1 MAESGK
7 IYEAISNVMAE
18 IGAIGKE
25 KKNQQQG
32 FMYRGIDDV
41 MNALQPAL
49 VKNKVFIAPEV
60 VSEQREERTT
70 QKGGVMFSVRLEI
83 SYKFYT
89 TDGSFIETKVI
100 GEAMDSGDKA
110 TNKAMSI
117 GYKYACFQVFCI
129 PTEEMID
136 PDAETH
142 EPTPKSAKQAKTEKP
157 KQTNQKPAPAQK
169 QEPAQAQQQKSAAVP
184 PVPTP
189 VQMADVAHQKIGPEK
204 LLVIRKELERTGV
217 KEQSIVDRYQKAGYN
232 ISKLEDITE
241 GMFQGVVNALKKSK
255 SKEATK

>member
-1 MAESGK
+1 MENK

-49 VKNKVFIAPEV
+49 VKHKVFIAPNVIE
-60 VSEQREERTT
+60 EHREERTT
-70 QKGGVMFSVRLEI
+70 QKGGLLFYTRLEI
-83 SYKFYT
+83 MYKFYT
-89 TDGSFIETKVI
+89 VDGSFIETKVI

-117 GYKYACFQVFCI
+117 AYKYACFQVFCI

-136 PDAETH
+136 PDSEVH
-142 EPTPKSAKQAKTEKP
+142 QVGDNKSTKP
-157 KQTNQKPAPAQK
+157 KQEPKPKQATKPAQMTEAEMNAK
-169 QEPAQAQQQKSAAVP
+169 QEEIA
-184 PVPTP
+184 T
-189 VQMADVAHQKIGPEK
+189 QKIDQTK
-204 LLVIRKELERTGV
+204 IAVIAKELERTGV
-217 KEQSIVDRYQKAGYN
+217 AEKAICTRYKIAK
-232 ISKLEDITE
+232 IEDITE
-241 GMFQGVVNALKKSK
+241 ELFIRVIGALKNTK
-255 SKEATK
+255 SKEVA

>member
-1 MAESGK
+1 MENGK

-49 VKNKVFIAPEV
+49 VKHKVFIAPEV
-60 VSEQREERTT
+60 ISEQREERQT
-70 QKGGVMFSVRLEI
+70 QKGGILFYTRLEI
-83 SYKFYT
+83 AFKFYAV
-89 TDGSFIETKVI
+89 DGSFIETKVI

-129 PTEEMID
+129 PTEEMRD
-136 PDAETH
+136 PDAEVH
-142 EPTPKSAKQAKTEKP
+142 EPAPKNIKNDNKSDKSRTANKEQ
-157 KQTNQKPAPAQK
+157 PAPA
-169 QEPAQAQQQKSAAVP
+169 
-184 PVPTP
+184 PVLTSE
-189 VQMADVAHQKIGPEK
+189 QMDEIAHQKINAAK
-204 LLVIRKELERTGV
+204 IAVIRKELERTGV
-217 KEQSIVDRYQKAGYN
+217 SERAICERKQYN
-232 ISKLEDITE
+232 ITKLEDITE
-241 GMFQGVVNALKKSK
+241 ELFIKIMSALKKTPDK
-255 SKEATK
+255 GAK

>member
-1 MAESGK
+1 MESGK

-18 IGAIGKE
+18 IGAIGKD

-60 VSEQREERTT
+60 VSENREERQT

-83 SYKFYT
+83 SYRFYT
-89 TDGSFIETKVI
+89 IDGSFIETKVI

-129 PTEEMID
+129 PTEEMLD
-136 PDAETH
+136 PDAEVHNVKSKDSEGQKTNTTKNQKAKN
-142 EPTPKSAKQAKTEKP
+142 EPDPSMSTKSEAEMTAEQEKIAAQKIDQAKV
-157 KQTNQKPAPAQK
+157 
-169 QEPAQAQQQKSAAVP
+169 S
-184 PVPTP
+184 
-189 VQMADVAHQKIGPEK
+189 
-204 LLVIRKELERTGV
+204 VIKNELDRTGV
-217 KEQSIVDRYQKAGYN
+217 SETALLGRYKVK
-232 ISKLEDITE
+232 SLEEITE
-241 GMFQGVVNALKKSK
+241 GLFPNVMSALKKTK
-255 SKEATK
+255 SREEQK

>member
-1 MAESGK
+1 MAENGK

-25 KKNQQQG
+25 KKNIQQG

-49 VKNKVFIAPEV
+49 VKHKVFIAPEV
-60 VSEQREERTT
+60 LSEQREERTT
-70 QKGGVMFSVRLEI
+70 QKGGAMFSVRLEI
-83 SYKFYT
+83 VFKFYT
-89 TDGSFIETKVI
+89 VDGSFIETKVI

-136 PDAETH
+136 PDSECHDPA
-142 EPTPKSAKQAKTEKP
+142 PKGGKQ
-157 KQTNQKPAPAQK
+157 QKPQEGKLQKTVENQPAKNQPAAPA
-169 QEPAQAQQQKSAAVP
+169 
-184 PVPTP
+184 PVPTEQ
-189 VQMADVAHQKIGPEK
+189 QMADVANHIIDGVK
-204 LLVIRKELERTGV
+204 VSTIRKELARTGV
-217 KEQSIVDRYQKAGYN
+217 KEESLCSRYGLA
-232 ISKLEDITE
+232 KLEDCTE
-241 GMFQGVVNALKKSK
+241 DTFIKAMNALKKTP
-255 SKEATK
+255 SKERK

>member
-1 MAESGK
+1 MSETVGK

-49 VKNKVFIAPEV
+49 VKHKVFIAPEV
-60 VSEQREERTT
+60 ISEQREERTT
-70 QKGGVMFSVRLEI
+70 QKGGILFYTRLEI
-83 SYKFYT
+83 IFRFYT
-89 TDGSFIETKVI
+89 VDGSFVETKVI

-129 PTEEMID
+129 PTEEMKD
-136 PDAETH
+136 PDAEIH
-142 EPTPKSAKQAKTEKP
+142 EPAPKNTKQSKATNTKPTQQSNNMPMSEQEMDAKAAEVAK
-157 KQTNQKPAPAQK
+157 
-169 QEPAQAQQQKSAAVP
+169 
-184 PVPTP
+184 
-189 VQMADVAHQKIGPEK
+189 QKIGQAK
-204 LLVIRKELERTGV
+204 VTTIKKELERTGV
-217 KEQSIVDRYQKAGYN
+217 SEKAICDRYKVA
-232 ISKLEDITE
+232 KLDDITE
-241 GMFQGVVNALKKSK
+241 GVFPKVVNALEK
-255 SKEATK
+255 TKDKGAK

>member
-1 MAESGK
+1 MVENGK

-49 VKNKVFIAPEV
+49 VKHKVFIAPDV
-60 VSEQREERTT
+60 ISEQREERAS
-70 QKGGVMFSVRLEI
+70 KNGGVMFSVRLEI

-129 PTEEMID
+129 PTEEMRD
-136 PDAETH
+136 PDADIH
-142 EPTPKSAKQAKTEKP
+142 EPAPKSSKPTKEEGKP
-157 KQTNQKPAPAQK
+157 KNS
-169 QEPAQAQQQKSAAVP
+169 AQAQPNKGVANEVP
-184 PVPTP
+184 PAPTSE
-189 VQMADVAHQKIGPEK
+189 QMEDVANQKINDVK
-204 LLVIRKELERTGV
+204 LSTIRKELDRTGV
-217 KEQSIVDRYQKAGYN
+217 QEAAICKRYGFNSLA
-232 ISKLEDITE
+232 DCTE
-241 GMFQGVVNALKKSK
+241 GLFAKVMSALTKTK
-255 SKEATK
+255 SKEATANE

>member
-1 MAESGK
+1 MAENGK

-25 KKNQQQG
+25 KKNLQQG

-49 VKNKVFIAPEV
+49 VKHKVFIAPEV
-60 VSEQREERTT
+60 ISEQREERQT
-70 QKGGVMFSVRLEI
+70 QKGGLLFYTRLEI
-83 SYKFYT
+83 VFKFYT
-89 TDGSFIETKVI
+89 VDGSFVETKVI

-129 PTEEMID
+129 PTEEMRD
-136 PDAETH
+136 PDAECH
-142 EPTPKSAKQAKTEKP
+142 EPAPKNSKQTKADKP
-157 KQTNQKPAPAQK
+157 KTD
-169 QEPAQAQQQKSAAVP
+169 AQAPVSQESKTTPP

-189 VQMADVAHQKIGPEK
+189 EQMAEVAHQKINEAK
-204 LLVIRKELERTGV
+204 LATIRKELERTGV
-217 KEQSIVDRYQKAGYN
+217 QEVAICKRYGFA
-232 ISKLEDITE
+232 KLEDCTE
-241 GMFQGVVNALKKSK
+241 ELFVKVMSALKKTPDK
-255 SKEATK
+255 AVK

>member
-1 MAESGK
+1 MAENVK

-49 VKNKVFIAPEV
+49 VKHKVFIAPEV
-60 VSEQREERTT
+60 ISEQREERTT
-70 QKGGVMFSVRLEI
+70 QKGGAMFSVRLEI

-117 GYKYACFQVFCI
+117 AYKYACFQVFCI

-136 PDAETH
+136 PDADAH
-142 EPTPKSAKQAKTEKP
+142 EPAPKKQTKADKPKTAAPVQSVQDPKAAPPLVPKEKQMVEVAKQKVDAT
-157 KQTNQKPAPAQK
+157 
-169 QEPAQAQQQKSAAVP
+169 
-184 PVPTP
+184 
-189 VQMADVAHQKIGPEK
+189 KIT
-204 LLVIRKELERTGV
+204 VIKGELERTGV
-217 KEQSIVDRYQKAGYN
+217 SEKAICGRYKFE
-232 ISKLEDITE
+232 KLEDCTE
-241 GMFQGVVNALKKSK
+241 ELFIKVMSALKNTKSK
-255 SKEATK
+255 GAAINE

>member
-1 MAESGK
+1 MADNGK

-49 VKNKVFIAPEV
+49 VKHKVFITPEV
-60 VSEQREERTT
+60 LSEQREERAS
-70 QKGGVMFSVRLEI
+70 KNGGVMFSVRLEI
-83 SYKFYT
+83 SYRFYT
-89 TDGSFIETKVI
+89 VDGSFIETKVI

-129 PTEEMID
+129 PTEEMKD
-136 PDAETH
+136 PDAEIH
-142 EPTPKSAKQAKTEKP
+142 EPTPKNAKQNKSDKGR
-157 KQTNQKPAPAQK
+157 NSAPSQPDESLA
-169 QEPAQAQQQKSAAVP
+169 ST
-184 PVPTP
+184 PTLE
-189 VQMADVAHQKIGPEK
+189 QMEDVAHQKINDMK
-204 LLVIRKELERTGV
+204 LLTVRKELDRTGV
-217 KEQSIVDRYQKAGYN
+217 QEAAICKRYGLE
-232 ISKLEDITE
+232 KLEDCTE
-241 GMFQGVVNALKKSK
+241 ELFVKAMSALKKTPDK
-255 SKEATK
+255 GAQK

>member
-1 MAESGK
+1 MADSGK

-49 VKNKVFIAPEV
+49 VKHKVFITPEV
-60 VSEQREERTT
+60 LSEQREERAS
-70 QKGGVMFSVRLEI
+70 KNGGVMFSVRLEI
-83 SYKFYT
+83 SYRFYT
-89 TDGSFIETKVI
+89 VDGSFIETKVI

-129 PTEEMID
+129 PTEEMKD
-136 PDAETH
+136 PDAEIH
-142 EPTPKSAKQAKTEKP
+142 EPAPKDAKNKADKSKSATPP
-157 KQTNQKPAPAQK
+157 KQEQPAATPPPTTN
-169 QEPAQAQQQKSAAVP
+169 
-184 PVPTP
+184 TP
-189 VQMADVAHQKIGPEK
+189 EQMADVAHQKINDIK
-204 LLVIRKELERTGV
+204 LSTIRKELDRTGV
-217 KEQSIVDRYQKAGYN
+217 QESAICKRYGFA
-232 ISKLEDITE
+232 KLEDCTE
-241 GMFQGVVNALKKSK
+241 ELFVKVMSALKKTPDK
-255 SKEATK
+255 GEQK

>member
-1 MAESGK
+1 MENGK

-25 KKNQQQG
+25 KKNLQQG

-60 VSEQREERTT
+60 ISEQREERTT
-70 QKGGVMFSVRLEI
+70 QKGGVLFYTRLEV

-89 TDGSFIETKVI
+89 VDGSFIETKII

-117 GYKYACFQVFCI
+117 AYKYACFQVFCI
-129 PTEEMID
+129 PTEEMQD
-136 PDAETH
+136 PDADTYDINGKQSNKKKETKSANK
-142 EPTPKSAKQAKTEKP
+142 PTQQSNVPKSEQEMNEK
-157 KQTNQKPAPAQK
+157 A
-169 QEPAQAQQQKSAAVP
+169 AAV
-184 PVPTP
+184 
-189 VQMADVAHQKIGPEK
+189 AKQKIGQAK
-204 LLVIRKELERTGV
+204 LAAIQKELDRTGI
-217 KEQSIVDRYQKAGYN
+217 SAKAVCAREEYD
-232 ISKLEDITE
+232 IASLEDITE
-241 GMFQGVVNALKKSK
+241 ALFPRVMNALKKTSDK
-255 SKEATK
+255 KGVK

>member
-1 MAESGK
+1 MAENGK

-49 VKNKVFIAPEV
+49 VKHKVFIAPDV
-60 VSEQREERTT
+60 LSEQREERAS
-70 QKGGVMFSVRLEI
+70 KNGGVMFSVRLEI

-129 PTEEMID
+129 PTEEMKD
-136 PDAETH
+136 PDADIH
-142 EPTPKSAKQAKTEKP
+142 EPAPKENKQNGKTEKAKTAETKEPP
-157 KQTNQKPAPAQK
+157 KEDKPTAPSPEQMA
-169 QEPAQAQQQKSAAVP
+169 AIAQQ
-184 PVPTP
+184 
-189 VQMADVAHQKIGPEK
+189 KINEAK
-204 LLVIRKELERTGV
+204 INTIRGELQRTGV
-217 KEQSIVDRYQKAGYN
+217 QEAAICKRYGFTSLA
-232 ISKLEDITE
+232 DCTE
-241 GMFQGVVNALKKSK
+241 ELFVKVMSALKKTK
-255 SKEATK
+255 DKEVQA

>member
-1 MAESGK
+1 MENGK

-18 IGAIGKE
+18 IGAIGKD

-60 VSEQREERTT
+60 VSENREERQT

-89 TDGSFIETKVI
+89 IDGSFIETKVI

-129 PTEEMID
+129 PTEEMLD
-136 PDAETH
+136 PDAEVHSVKSTGSKGQ
-142 EPTPKSAKQAKTEKP
+142 ETSTVKDQKAKNESSPSSLPKSEAEMNAEQDKI
-157 KQTNQKPAPAQK
+157 
-169 QEPAQAQQQKSAAVP
+169 AV
-184 PVPTP
+184 
-189 VQMADVAHQKIGPEK
+189 QKIDQTK
-204 LLVIRKELERTGV
+204 VTVIKNELDRTGV
-217 KEQSIVDRYQKAGYN
+217 SETALLGRYKVK
-232 ISKLEDITE
+232 SLEDITE
-241 GMFQGVVNALKKSK
+241 GLFPNVMSALKKTK
-255 SKEATK
+255 SREVQK